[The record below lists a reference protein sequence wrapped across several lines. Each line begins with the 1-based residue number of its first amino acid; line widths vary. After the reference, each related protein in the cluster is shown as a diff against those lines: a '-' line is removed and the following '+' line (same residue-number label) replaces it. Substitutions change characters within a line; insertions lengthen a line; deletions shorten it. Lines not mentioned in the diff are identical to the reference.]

1 MDRGVV
7 ALVAAFEEAARI
19 AATVSAVQDLAD
31 EVVVV
36 DDGSKDATTSAAL
49 VAGATVLRA
58 SRRRGKG
65 RALEEAL
72 ERLPPAA
79 VWLLVDG
86 DLEGTA
92 SRLAPLVDALRQG
105 RADVAIAAF
114 PELRGGGFGMVK
126 GTAARLIRAACG
138 FDAREPLSGQRALT
152 AAALAAVRPLA
163 PGFGV
168 EVGMTIDA
176 VRAGLRVIEIPIDG
190 LSHRPT
196 GRGHPRGGGREGDP
210 SPSRTRRKMTVL
222 EGVLAFGGGFALA
235 ALAWHVVQRAGP
247 RWRKENRRGR
257 SLPVA
262 LGWALAIGSLGLVAV
277 IWYQVD
283 RIGLRA
289 SQTGEVMGAAIVF
302 FTGVV
307 DDGYGGSVRG
317 LRGHLRALMSGHVTT
332 GGLKVAAAVLAAAIA
347 VAWTPRDHLW
357 ANLLAL
363 IAIAGST
370 NIWNGLDVAPGRA
383 LKGFLVVATVL
394 LAVDLKAFLLV
405 CSGAATAV
413 LVPDL
418 RERGMLGDS
427 GATLLG
433 FLAGAEIVR
442 RLPEPWLILAALLV
456 VGLNVLAETITF
468 SRTIETI
475 PPLRWFDHLG
485 RLPDEVR

>member
-196 GRGHPRGGGREGDP
+196 GRGAR
-210 SPSRTRRKMTVL
+210 
-222 EGVLAFGGGFALA
+222 GFA
-235 ALAWHVVQRAGP
+235 HRA
-247 RWRKENRRGR
+247 R
-257 SLPVA
+257 
-262 LGWALAIGSLGLVAV
+262 
-277 IWYQVD
+277 Q
-283 RIGLRA
+283 
-289 SQTGEVMGAAIVF
+289 GADI
-302 FTGVV
+302 
-307 DDGYGGSVRG
+307 
-317 LRGHLRALMSGHVTT
+317 
-332 GGLKVAAAVLAAAIA
+332 LAAAAARAIPL
-347 VAWTPRDHLW
+347 PR
-357 ANLLAL
+357 
-363 IAIAGST
+363 
-370 NIWNGLDVAPGRA
+370 GRA
-383 LKGFLVVATVL
+383 
-394 LAVDLKAFLLV
+394 
-405 CSGAATAV
+405 
-413 LVPDL
+413 
-418 RERGMLGDS
+418 
-427 GATLLG
+427 
-433 FLAGAEIVR
+433 
-442 RLPEPWLILAALLV
+442 
-456 VGLNVLAETITF
+456 
-468 SRTIETI
+468 
-475 PPLRWFDHLG
+475 G
-485 RLPDEVR
+485 R